1 MSPDPG
7 DRQGGEGAIDADPA
21 FVTRDDQTEL
31 FLVCKTQAPSNGQYS
46 TIRMVRPADDDGATV
61 LGDRHQLLR
70 SASDTFADTIE
81 GPSLVQ
87 TGSWF
92 VLFVS
97 HGDFQDCGYSTRW
110 YKSQAIWSWNQ
121 SPNGTLLDSSTNGWG
136 LCGPG
141 GADVSGSKVAGQDRL
156 FFAAQVNGTR
166 EVYSLVLTY
175 GSDGTPSVSL
185 P

>member
-31 FLVCKTQAPSNGQYS
+31 FPVCKTQAPSNGQYS

-121 SPNGTLLDSSTNGWG
+121 SPNGTLLDSSTNG
-136 LCGPG
+136 
-141 GADVSGSKVAGQDRL
+141 
-156 FFAAQVNGTR
+156 
-166 EVYSLVLTY
+166 
-175 GSDGTPSVSL
+175 
-185 P
+185 